1 MINKFLNILFPTSC
15 KICKKPSTSHRTAPI
30 CSECWEEALPYKGPA
45 CLKCGVPIASEFA
58 STCGGCLKDEP
69 PFDHARS
76 FGLHS
81 STLKEAVNLLKFHGI
96 KRLSKPLSEK
106 INGMDLPN
114 VDLLMPV
121 PLHEKRMRQREF
133 NQSALIGK
141 HVAKH
146 LGVPII
152 VNSLLRKRDTI
163 PQVGLS
169 AKERRKNIRN
179 AFSVNK
185 TGLIKGKRVMLVD
198 DVFTTGA
205 TVRECS
211 KVLKRAGA
219 DGVFVITLTHGVL
232 DGR

>member
-1 MINKFLNILFPTSC
+1 
-15 KICKKPSTSHRTAPI
+15 
-30 CSECWEEALPYKGPA
+30 
-45 CLKCGVPIASEFA
+45 
-58 STCGGCLKDEP
+58 
-69 PFDHARS
+69 
-76 FGLHS
+76 
-81 STLKEAVNLLKFHGI
+81 
-96 KRLSKPLSEK
+96 
-106 INGMDLPN
+106 MDLPN

-121 PLHEKRMRQREF
+121 PLHEKRLRQREF

-169 AKERRKNIRN
+169 AKERRKNIKN
-179 AFSVNK
+179 AFTVRK
-185 TGLIKGKRVMLVD
+185 KDIIEGKHIMLVD

-211 KVLKRAGA
+211 KVFMKAGA
-219 DGVFVITLTHGVL
+219 KKVYVITLTHGVL
-232 DGR
+232 D